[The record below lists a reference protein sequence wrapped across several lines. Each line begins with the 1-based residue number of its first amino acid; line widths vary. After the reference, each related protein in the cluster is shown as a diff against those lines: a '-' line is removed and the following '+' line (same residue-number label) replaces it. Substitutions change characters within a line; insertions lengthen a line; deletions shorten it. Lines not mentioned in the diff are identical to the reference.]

1 MTGYASV
8 DWSSAQ
14 VETAR
19 LLLRPLRPQDAD
31 LVFLDR
37 DDAEPRFRE
46 ALDGRD
52 ATGLRTAVVER
63 STGRVIGAAELYPDR
78 CRAPSTARV
87 DVWIV
92 GWARG
97 RGNGTEVV
105 TGLCAWAFRQQVV
118 RVELLAGA
126 TDEAAHRVAL
136 AAGFR
141 REGLL
146 RSALPVGRARADAV
160 VYGRLATD
168 PATPPRRG
176 LPDVGE
182 LTDGVVTVRPL
193 RPGDEAALLEERLD
207 PESQRWATSTRLWTA
222 QDVRVFVAGTA
233 AAWLSG
239 TEARFAIVDSA
250 TGTCAGSLGLRV
262 SVPAFRIAEIG
273 YGLRAGWRGRGLT
286 TRAVRLVSDWA
297 FFRAGFAR
305 LELGAA
311 VDNAAS
317 RRVAERAGFRSEGI
331 ARMRLPT
338 SSGGRADEARYGL
351 LPPG

>member
-1 MTGYASV
+1 VTGYASV

-31 LVFLDR
+31 QLFLDR
-37 DDAEPRFRE
+37 DDVEPRFWEPADRR
-46 ALDGRD
+46 DG
-52 ATGLRTAVVER
+52 TGLRTAVVER
-63 STGRVIGAAELYPDR
+63 ATGRVLGAAELYPDP
-78 CRAPSTARV
+78 CRAPGSARI
-87 DVWIV
+87 DVWIA
-92 GWARG
+92 GWARR
-97 RGNGTEVV
+97 RGHGTEVV

-118 RVELLAGA
+118 RVELLAG
-126 TDEAAHRVAL
+126 TSDEPAHRVAL

-182 LTDGVVTVRPL
+182 LTDGVVSVRPL

-239 TEARFAIVDSA
+239 NEARFAIVDAA

-262 SVPAFRIAEIG
+262 SVPTFRIAEIG
-273 YGLRAGWRGRGLT
+273 YGLRPDWRGRGLT
-286 TRAVRLVSDWA
+286 TRAVRLVSNWA
-297 FFRAGFAR
+297 FYRAGLAR

-317 RRVAERAGFRSEGI
+317 RRVAGRAGFRPEGI

-338 SSGGRADEARYGL
+338 STGGRTDEARYGL

>member
-1 MTGYASV
+1 VTGYASV

-19 LLLRPLRPQDAD
+19 LMLRPLRQQDVD
-31 LVFLDR
+31 LLFGDR
-37 DDAEPRFRE
+37 DDLRSRCW
-46 ALDGRD
+46 D
-52 ATGLRTAVVER
+52 AIGDQVLRTAVTER
-63 STGRVIGAAELYPDR
+63 ATGRLVGAAELQPDPG
-78 CRAPSTARV
+78 RAPETARIG
-87 DVWIV
+87 VWIT

-97 RGNGTEVV
+97 RGHGIEVV
-105 TGLCAWAFRQQVV
+105 TGLCAWAFRHGVV
-118 RVELLAGA
+118 RVELLVGA
-126 TDEAAHRVAL
+126 TDERAHRVAL

-146 RSALPVGRARADAV
+146 RSALVAARARCDAV

-168 PATPPRRG
+168 PAGPARRG

-182 LTDGVVTVRPL
+182 LTDGVATVRPL
-193 RPGDEAALLEERLD
+193 RPGDEAALLDERLD

-222 QDVRVFVAGTA
+222 QDIRVFVAGTA
-233 AAWLSG
+233 AAWLAG
-239 TEARFAIVDSA
+239 TEARFAIVDAAS
-250 TGTCAGSLGLRV
+250 GTCAGSLGLRM

-273 YGLRAGWRGRGLT
+273 YGLRADWRGLGLT
-286 TRAVRLVSDWA
+286 TRAVRLVTDWA
-297 FFRAGFAR
+297 FFRAGIAR

-317 RRVAERAGFRSEGI
+317 RRVAERAGFRPEGI

-338 SSGGRADEARYGL
+338 STGGRTDEARYGL

>member
-31 LVFLDR
+31 LLFLDR
-37 DDAEPRFRE
+37 DDAEPRFWQP
-46 ALDGRD
+46 LDGRD

-63 STGRVIGAAELYPDR
+63 ASGRRDRRRRAVSRSRPGAGHGPESTSGSPAGRAAAGTGPR
-78 CRAPSTARV
+78 WSPACVP
-87 DVWIV
+87 
-92 GWARG
+92 G
-97 RGNGTEVV
+97 RSGS
-105 TGLCAWAFRQQVV
+105 RSS

-126 TDEAAHRVAL
+126 TDEPAHRVAL

-146 RSALPVGRARADAV
+146 RSALPVGQARADAV

-239 TEARFAIVDSA
+239 TRP
-250 TGTCAGSLGLRV
+250 GSPSWTPRPG
-262 SVPAFRIAEIG
+262 PAP
-273 YGLRAGWRGRGLT
+273 GR
-286 TRAVRLVSDWA
+286 
-297 FFRAGFAR
+297 
-305 LELGAA
+305 
-311 VDNAAS
+311 
-317 RRVAERAGFRSEGI
+317 
-331 ARMRLPT
+331 
-338 SSGGRADEARYGL
+338 SGCG
-351 LPPG
+351 